1 MYRSAASGETPRGRP
16 LSLSAL
22 TQSKHSK
29 GNIKYEPDIVISR
42 DIIGGAG
49 LVGPENS
56 LKSLLV
62 TLVSVRHHERD

>member
-49 LVGPENS
+49 LVGPAEGRAGEES
-56 LKSLLV
+56 GESKS
-62 TLVSVRHHERD
+62 TLV